1 MGPLVSLD
9 ALSSPQ
15 YLGALAIDIIVIM
28 VARFVL
34 KLALKAIIIVAIAAA
49 VLWFLGISVLIYP
62 EQLSQLVD
70 SLSAGITA
78 PWFNSVG

>member
-28 VARFVL
+28 IARFVL
-34 KLALKAIIIVAIAAA
+34 KLALKVVIIVAIVAA

-62 EQLSQLVD
+62 EQLPQLLD
-70 SLSAGITA
+70 SVEAG
-78 PWFNSVG
+78 FNVP